1 MRRRGWSML
10 ELLVGIVIFSFA
22 MLPLLSLGISTSRG
36 AYSVGKHMMAGQIA
50 SSMMDRLLGLSY
62 EDCQKE
68 IKSKAS
74 GNVMDDPMLVD
85 ILKQPALSG
94 SSGVKTDL
102 DRSFTNF
109 KYELSSSKEEDT
121 RVFEITVKVSWRVD
135 EGKEDSRQ
143 FMILRSLKF
152 KETL

>member
-1 MRRRGWSML
+1 MKRHGWSML

-50 SSMMDRLLGLSY
+50 STLMDRLLGLSY

-68 IKSKAS
+68 IKGKAS
-74 GNVMDDPMLVD
+74 GSVMDDPLLVD
-85 ILKQPALSG
+85 VLKQPALSG
-94 SSGVKTDL
+94 SAAVKNDL
-102 DRSFTNF
+102 DRSFKFF
-109 KYELSSSKEEDT
+109 KYELSSSKEEDA

-135 EGKEDSRQ
+135 EGKEESRQ
-143 FMILRSLKF
+143 YMVLRSLKF

>member
-1 MRRRGWSML
+1 ML

-50 SSMMDRLLGLSY
+50 STLMDRLLGMPY
-62 EDCQKE
+62 ADCLKE
-68 IKSKAS
+68 IKDKAA
-74 GNVMDDPMLVD
+74 GNVMDDPLLTDV
-85 ILKQPALSG
+85 LKQPGLSG
-94 SSGVKTDL
+94 SDAVKNDL
-102 DRSFTNF
+102 DRSFKHF
-109 KYELSSSKEEDT
+109 KYELSSSREEDS
-121 RVFEITVKVSWRVD
+121 RIFEITVKVSWRVD
-135 EGKEDSRQ
+135 EGKEESRQ

>member
-1 MRRRGWSML
+1 ML

-22 MLPLLSLGISTSRG
+22 MLPLLSLGINTSRG

-50 SSMMDRLLGLSY
+50 STLMDRLLGMSY
-62 EDCQKE
+62 EDCLKE
-68 IKSKAS
+68 IKDKAS
-74 GNVMDDPMLVD
+74 GNVMDDPLLVD
-85 ILKQPALSG
+85 VLKQPGLSG
-94 SSGVKTDL
+94 SDAVKQDL
-102 DRSFTNF
+102 DRSFKNF
-109 KYELSSSKEEDT
+109 KFELSSSREEDS
-121 RVFEITVKVSWRVD
+121 RIFEITVKVSWRVD